1 MYKEAANLDD
11 LRRRIDEIDDQ
22 IHDLL
27 IERTEIVHGV
37 AEVKNRNAK
46 LSADG
51 VLVPSLAMR
60 PSREADIMRR
70 LLGRHKGELP
80 FHVIAQ
86 LWRELINA
94 KTRLQGP
101 LQIAMCHGSQDAN
114 AFRDLARASY
124 GQATPLDLHDTAN
137 AVLEAVITIPGVI
150 GILPAPTMGD
160 AAPWWPELLNFDG
173 RNKLG
178 PPCIVALLPGV
189 TGTKR
194 GPDYPPAMTIACIRQ
209 EPSGDDT
216 SLFVVRTSEGV
227 TEDALVAAF
236 AASGL
241 KASVEGARAGENLI
255 LVAVPEYVSGEDE
268 RLANILAASDGIL
281 EIRSVGGYANPL
293 KIDN

>member
-46 LSADG
+46 LSSDG

-101 LQIAMCHGSQDAN
+101 LQIAMCHGAQDAN

-124 GQATPLDLHDTAN
+124 GQATPLDLYDTATS
-137 AVLEAVITIPGVI
+137 VLEAVMTVPGVI
-150 GILPAPTMGD
+150 GILPVPVGD
-160 AAPWWPELLNFDG
+160 EAAPWWPELLNYDG
-173 RNKLG
+173 RNELG
-178 PPCIVALLPGV
+178 PPRIVALLPGV

-194 GPDYPPAMTIACIRQ
+194 GPDYPPAMTLACITQ

-216 SLFVVRTSEGV
+216 SLFVVRTSEAAS
-227 TEDALVAAF
+227 EDTIVAAF
-236 AASGL
+236 QASGIDVSVVG
-241 KASVEGARAGENLI
+241 ASAAENLI
-255 LVAVPEYVSGEDE
+255 LLAVPEYVSGEDE
-268 RLANILAASDGIL
+268 RLRDILAASEAIQ
-281 EIRSVGGYANPL
+281 EIRCVGGYANPL
-293 KIDN
+293 KIDT